1 MSAPLEALQFLPGPL
16 LATESPGFQFEMSKV
31 VEQLQFLPDRLM
43 GHVFLSFTALVIG
56 GLISVPL
63 GIWCSRRKRVERIS
77 LTTASLIQTI
87 PSLAL
92 LAAMV
97 FASGEIGWGPA
108 LVALVLYSLLPMLRN
123 TITGIHSVDPACLEA
138 AEGLGMNSY
147 QRLRLV
153 ELPLAA
159 PTIVAGVRT
168 AAVWVVGAATIAFP
182 VGATSLGDY
191 IFAGLFT
198 NNPYALGVGCFFCAA
213 LALGLDALLGTL
225 ESGVRTRSRPARIGS
240 AVGIAALALS
250 PVLIGLLPLGGE
262 SYQDAGPRTATAA
275 SEYGD
280 RKYVVGC
287 KGFTEQLI
295 LAQAISDELEDV
307 GRAVERK
314 EGIGSAMIF
323 EALKNGKIDCY
334 VDYTGTL
341 WTNVL
346 KRDDQV
352 PSAEMMIDLA
362 SELKGKHDVISLGP
376 LGFRNDYVFVM
387 KREKAEELGIKT
399 LDDLAKHAGELR
411 AVSEAE
417 FWERPEWAAVR
428 SAYQF
433 DFDQKKAM
441 DAGLMYGAV
450 ANDKA
455 DVVVAFRTDGR
466 IVANDLIEIADPAR
480 ALPPY
485 HAVLLMSKR
494 LAEDPDAVEQLR
506 KLINTISTTEMR
518 GANRSVDSDGK
529 SIATAAD
536 SIKPQE

>member
-1 MSAPLEALQFLPGPL
+1 MSEVL
-16 LATESPGFQFEMSKV
+16 
-31 VEQLQFLPDRLM
+31 EQLQFLPDRLA
-43 GHVFLSFTALVIG
+43 GHVFLSFTALLIG

-63 GIWCSRRKRVERIS
+63 GIWCSRRKQVERIS

-123 TITGIHSVDPACLEA
+123 TITGIQSVDPACLEA
-138 AEGLGMNSY
+138 AEGLGMDSY
-147 QRLRLV
+147 QRLRMV

-225 ESGVRTRSRPARIGS
+225 ESGVRTRNRAARIGS
-240 AVGIAALALS
+240 VIGIAALAIS
-250 PVLIGLLPLGGE
+250 PLLVSFLPLGGG
-262 SYQDAGPRTATAA
+262 SYEEAGPRPVANAT
-275 SEYGD
+275 EFDD
-280 RKYVVGC
+280 RKYVIGC

-295 LAQAISDELEDV
+295 LAQALSDELAEA
-307 GRAVERK
+307 GRQVERK

-341 WTNVL
+341 WANVL
-346 KRDDQV
+346 EREDQV
-352 PSAEMMIDLA
+352 SSPEMLIDLA
-362 SELKGKHDVISLGP
+362 TELKGKHQVISLGP

-399 LDDLAKHAGELR
+399 LDDLAKHASELR

-433 DFDQKKAM
+433 DFDQKRAM

-466 IVANDLIEIADPAR
+466 IVANDLVEIADPAR

-485 HAVLLMSKR
+485 QAVLLASKR

-506 KLINTISTTEMR
+506 RFVNSISTAEMR
-518 GANRSVDSDGK
+518 NANRSVDSDGA
-529 SIATAAD
+529 SISAAAD
-536 SIKPQE
+536 KIKPEE

>member
-1 MSAPLEALQFLPGPL
+1 MSEIFTPCCFLASEMGWH
-16 LATESPGFQFEMSKV
+16 FEWAKV
-31 VEQLQFLPDRLM
+31 VEQLQFLPDRLQ
-43 GHVFLSFTALVIG
+43 GHVFLSFTALLIG

-123 TITGIHSVDPACLEA
+123 TITGIQSVDPACLEA
-138 AEGLGMNSY
+138 AEGLGMDSR
-147 QRLRLV
+147 QRLLMV

-159 PTIVAGVRT
+159 PTVVAGVRT

-191 IFAGLFT
+191 IFTGLFT
-198 NNPYALGVGCFFCAA
+198 NNVYALGVGCFFCAA

-225 ESGVRTRSRPARIGS
+225 ESGVRTRNRPARIGS
-240 AVGIAALALS
+240 LIGIAALALS
-250 PVLIGLLPLGGE
+250 PMLVGMLPLGPK
-262 SYQDAGPRTATAA
+262 SYDGAGPRNVAT
-275 SEYGD
+275 GD
-280 RKYVVGC
+280 EFDGRNYVVGC
-287 KGFTEQLI
+287 KGFTEQMI
-295 LAQAISDELEDV
+295 LARAISGELEEV
-307 GRAVERK
+307 GRTVERK

-323 EALKNGKIDCY
+323 EALENGKIDCY

-341 WTNVL
+341 WANVL

-352 PSAEMMIDLA
+352 SSPEMLIDLA
-362 SELKGKHDVISLGP
+362 TDLKGKHSVISLGP

-387 KREKAEELGIKT
+387 KRAKAEELGIET
-399 LDDLAKHAGELR
+399 LDDLAKHADQLR
-411 AVSEAE
+411 AVTEAE
-417 FWERPEWAAVR
+417 FWQRPEWAAVR
-428 SAYQF
+428 SAYGF
-433 DFDQKKAM
+433 DFQSKQAM
-441 DAGLMYGAV
+441 DAGLMYGAI
-450 ANDKA
+450 ANDNA

-466 IVANDLIEIADPAR
+466 IAANDLVEIEDPAR

-485 HAVLLMSKR
+485 QAILLASKR
-494 LAEDPDAVEQLR
+494 LAEDPAAVERLSQLVNS
-506 KLINTISTTEMR
+506 ITTAEMR
-518 GANRSVDSDGK
+518 DANRSVDSEGK
-529 SIATAAD
+529 SIAAAAEA
-536 SIKPQE
+536 IKPGEQG